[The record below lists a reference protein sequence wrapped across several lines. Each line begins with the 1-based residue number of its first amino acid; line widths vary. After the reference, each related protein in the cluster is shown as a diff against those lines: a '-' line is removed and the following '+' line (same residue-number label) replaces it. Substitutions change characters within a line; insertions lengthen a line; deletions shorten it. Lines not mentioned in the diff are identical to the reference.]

1 MKNRFGKRL
10 PKGWPNHIISWGY
23 RVTTPRKIIIQIL
36 NNTDKHLSAE
46 DIFTGLKNIPYYW
59 ANNCLGDT

>member
-1 MKNRFGKRL
+1 MTIMKNRFGKRL

-46 DIFTGLKNIPYYW
+46 EIYLRV
-59 ANNCLGDT
+59 